1 MATRKIV
8 QLAGGGYEFPAHP
21 FRGVDLREDP
31 RWIQPG
37 SLLQSQNFIPYQGY
51 VAVKRKGSEILNA
64 TAWASVN
71 RGVFGMRYYVNSS
84 TRYKLACLNVTAGDQ
99 VVSIN
104 DTTGA
109 VTLLTGMPP
118 LAGDSRGPIGSIRY
132 EDTIQWTSRSAFPYR
147 IRGFTLD
154 SAGVGVGNAV
164 VQLFR
169 TSDDVLLQETVSI
182 GPSGQYDVGVRDT
195 TTEHYLVAYRA
206 SPDIMGTTINTLTG
220 S

>member
-1 MATRKIV
+1 MSRVLNTLL
-8 QLAGGGYEFPAHP
+8 QAHP
-21 FRGVDLREDP
+21 NSAKRWADWELSRSMGVDPENRNADLSGCWDISAEA
-31 RWIQPG
+31 
-37 SLLQSQNFIPYQGY
+37 
-51 VAVKRKGSEILNA
+51 VAWPWGGRV
-64 TAWASVN
+64 
-71 RGVFGMRYYVNSS
+71 M
-84 TRYKLACLNVTAGDQ
+84 GDAAD
-99 VVSIN
+99 V
-104 DTTGA
+104 
-109 VTLLTGMPP
+109 
-118 LAGDSRGPIGSIRY
+118 AGDSRGPIGSIRY

-195 TTEHYLVAYRA
+195 ITEHYLVAYRA